1 MQLLINMKDKIT
13 KCILSNMCMV
23 YKGERILVIDRVKSD
38 WPGLS
43 FPGGHVEKGET
54 LEESVIREI
63 KEETGLTLH
72 SVKFC
77 AIKEWDWGD
86 DIRYLGLLYKSDD
99 FSGEITSSEEGKVFW
114 INKSEI
120 NNYKLSDDFL
130 ELFELIEKNQYEN
143 D

>member
-1 MQLLINMKDKIT
+1 
-13 KCILSNMCMV
+13 MCMV

-77 AIKEWDWGD
+77 AVKEWDRGN

-99 FSGEITSSEEGKVFW
+99 FSGEIKSSEEGKVFW

-130 ELFELIEKNQYEN
+130 ELFELIEKN
-143 D
+143 

>member
-1 MQLLINMKDKIT
+1 MKDKIT

-23 YKGERILVIDRVKSD
+23 YKDDEILVINRTKND

-77 AIKEWDWGD
+77 AIKDWDWGN
-86 DIRYLGLLYKSDD
+86 DIRYLGLLYKSND
-99 FSGEITSSEEGKVFW
+99 FSGEIKSSNEGQVFR
-114 INKSEI
+114 IKRCDLHK
-120 NNYKLSDDFL
+120 YKLSQDFE
-130 ELFELIEKNQYEN
+130 ELYELIERN
-143 D
+143 

>member
-1 MQLLINMKDKIT
+1 MINMKDKIT

-23 YKGERILVIDRVKSD
+23 YKGDKILVIDRVKSD

-54 LEESVIREI
+54 LEESVIREM
-63 KEETGLTLH
+63 KEETGLTLR

-77 AIKEWDWGD
+77 AIKERDWGND
-86 DIRYLGLLYKSDD
+86 VRYLGLLYKSDD
-99 FSGEITSSEEGKVFW
+99 FSGEIKSSEEGKVFW

-120 NNYKLSDDFL
+120 NNYKLSDDFM
-130 ELFELIEKNQYEN
+130 ELLS
-143 D
+143 

>member
-1 MQLLINMKDKIT
+1 MKDKIT

-23 YKGERILVIDRVKSD
+23 YKGDKILVIDRAKSD

-54 LEESVIREI
+54 LEESVIREM
-63 KEETGLTLH
+63 KEETGLTLY

-77 AIKEWDWGD
+77 AIKEWDWGND
-86 DIRYLGLLYKSDD
+86 VRYLGLLYKSDD
-99 FSGEITSSEEGKVFW
+99 FSGEIKSSEEGKVFW

-120 NNYKLSDDFL
+120 NNYKLSDDFM
-130 ELFELIEKNQYEN
+130 ELFELIDKN
-143 D
+143 

>member
-1 MQLLINMKDKIT
+1 MKDKIT

-23 YKGERILVIDRVKSD
+23 YKGDKILVIDRVKSD

-54 LEESVIREI
+54 LEESVIREM

-77 AIKEWDWGD
+77 AIKERDWGND
-86 DIRYLGLLYKSDD
+86 ARYLGLLYKSDD
-99 FSGEITSSEEGKVFW
+99 FSGEIKSSEEGKVFW

-120 NNYKLSDDFL
+120 NNYKLSDDFM
-130 ELFELIEKNQYEN
+130 ELFELIDKNYVQVDERN
-143 D
+143 